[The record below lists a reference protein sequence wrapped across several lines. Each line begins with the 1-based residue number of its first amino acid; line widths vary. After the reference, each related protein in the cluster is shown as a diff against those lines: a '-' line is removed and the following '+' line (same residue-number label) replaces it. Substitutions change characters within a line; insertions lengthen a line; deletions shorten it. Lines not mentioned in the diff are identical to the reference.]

1 MYHMKVNNNLYTYI
15 VQWVCNVFCR
25 CTHYNLLSRF
35 LVNHRCQGTIRRNN
49 SPNMVVFKHIL
60 SFRLLNKIEKIVIIV
75 FPRLNSEP
83 VRWLLAPEA
92 TAVTL
97 GVHQQMD
104 TPPNLLE

>member
-1 MYHMKVNNNLYTYI
+1 MM
-15 VQWVCNVFCR
+15 VFQ
-25 CTHYNLLSRF
+25 Y
-35 LVNHRCQGTIRRNN
+35 
-49 SPNMVVFKHIL
+49 IL
-60 SFRLLNKIEKIVIIV
+60 SFKLLKKIEKIVIIV

-104 TPPNLLE
+104 MPPNLLE